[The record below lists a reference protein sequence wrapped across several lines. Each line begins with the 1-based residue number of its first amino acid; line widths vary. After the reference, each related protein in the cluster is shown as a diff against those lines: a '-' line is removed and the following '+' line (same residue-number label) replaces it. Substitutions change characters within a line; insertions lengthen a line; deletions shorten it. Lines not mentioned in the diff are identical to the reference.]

1 MLKNEK
7 LREFVI
13 GTTRIIE
20 QRQTENETLSALT
33 PLLAQLLSEDDWLPD
48 EYAVPHPQF
57 YQQFL
62 LHADPLERFSIVSFV
77 WGPGQITPIHDH
89 RVWGLLG
96 ILRGAEISTSYKRLA
111 DGTLQPEPEAYF
123 GPGTIVAVSPTLGD
137 IHSIRNAHADQVSIS
152 IHIYGGNIGGVQRS
166 IFSAGGT
173 VQKPFISGYSNT
185 AIPNLWDRSKDET
198 SSASSKLSQKAT
210 SRSL

>member
-1 MLKNEK
+1 MTKIEK

-33 PLLAQLLSEDDWLPD
+33 PLLAQLLSEDDWLPA
-48 EYAVPHPQF
+48 EYAVPHPQY

-62 LHADPLERFSIVSFV
+62 LHSDPLERFSIVSFV
-77 WGPGQITPIHDH
+77 WGPGQVTPIHDH

-96 ILRGAEISTSYKRLA
+96 VLRGGEISTTYQWLA
-111 DGTLQPEPEAYF
+111 DGTLQNEPETYF
-123 GPGTIVAVSPTLGD
+123 GPGKIAAVSPAIGD
-137 IHSIRNAHADQVSIS
+137 IHSIRNAHADRVSVS

-166 IFSAGGT
+166 VFSDNGK

-185 AIPNLWDRSKDET
+185 VLPNLWDRSKD
-198 SSASSKLSQKAT
+198 
-210 SRSL
+210 